1 MGQCLE
7 KGAGPSLPGARKHV
21 LEDPQSSLRASLAEI
36 GPVLIQDAVEH
47 EGNEMAISI
56 NLSYEM
62 KDEEEEWKEMRG
74 RRGDEEEERKDKIH
88 LFSTQRTQWL

>member
-36 GPVLIQDAVEH
+36 GPVLIQDAVE
-47 EGNEMAISI
+47 GNGMAISI

-62 KDEEEEWKEMRG
+62 KDEEEERKERRG
-74 RRGDEEEERKDKIH
+74 RRGDEEEEERKDKIN